1 MKKIYFI
8 LAAAATLFAAC
19 AETDVLVD
27 LSEKENAPKA
37 IGFET
42 FANKTTRHTNVTTMN
57 TYHTTFGVYG
67 YNDANGLFME
77 NYKVSY
83 NNSAWGYNGLEG
95 GTDGSTAQNTKY
107 WNKLTNYDF
116 YAYAPYTAGVSFANG
131 NLVIPSGNYAATENL
146 QATFSPEQNTSVFST
161 NIDWMKADPVNDY
174 THSIAATV
182 PFTFSHM
189 LSKLVVAVQ
198 TSGDESIKVTS
209 LSIEGN
215 TYQTGSYN
223 GTVWAPSNDT
233 ELTGVVGDITVKDK
247 PYYSMEYL
255 LIPTSSAA
263 PKLSITYQ
271 LNGQTYTQSNL
282 PVNNITSFA
291 ANTCYT
297 LTVTIGLEAIQ
308 FSATAGT
315 WSPNTNGSVSIQ

>member
-1 MKKIYFI
+1 MKKNYFF

-37 IGFET
+37 IGFES
-42 FANKTTRHTNVTTMN
+42 FANKTTRHTNVNTMN

-67 YNDANGLFME
+67 YNDVDDLFME
-77 NYKVSY
+77 NYKVAYDDST
-83 NNSAWGYNGLEG
+83 WGYNGLEG
-95 GTDGSTAQNTKY
+95 GADGSTTQNTKY

-116 YAYAPYTAGVSFANG
+116 YAYAPYTAGVTFENG
-131 NLVIPSGNYAATENL
+131 TLVIPSGNYAATENL
-146 QATFSPEQNTSVFST
+146 QTEFSQTQNTSAFSNNT
-161 NIDWMKADPVNDY
+161 DWMVAASVNDY
-174 THSIAATV
+174 TYSTGDIV

-198 TSGDESIKVTS
+198 TSGDEDINVTS

-215 TYQTGSYN
+215 TYKTGSYN
-223 GTVWAPSNDT
+223 GTVWTASNDT
-233 ELTGVVGDITVKDK
+233 KLNGVVGDITVKDE

-255 LIPTSSAA
+255 LIPTSTAA
-263 PKLSITYQ
+263 PELSITYQ
-271 LNGQTYTQSNL
+271 LNGQTYSQTNL
-282 PVNNITSFA
+282 AVTGITSFE
-291 ANTCYT
+291 ANICYT